1 MPLVIK
7 AYANADDVLI
17 AWNASDWDETWVGFK
32 LERRD
37 TKTGIESV
45 IMNRIPPQP
54 GGQQVPDAG
63 IASDQS
69 PIRRCIWTDHSV
81 ASTDSVSYRVTAM
94 RAAKDG
100 FSADENSVSEWTDP
114 LVASGETGD
123 GLAAYFNRGTL
134 MSQVVSRFVHG
145 DVTPQS
151 LHKFAN
157 DLKTPGFPARRY
169 LSGDARHQI
178 LTFLSEADRRES
190 EIFAAIYEINDAEL
204 IDALKPFASR
214 GHILIGNGDGTDPEV
229 GPDLER
235 AGLDVH
241 HRDLS
246 HAGRSSPSV
255 HNKFVVEVRRGTDG
269 DGTGTA
275 VLTGSTN
282 WTTTGLCTQL
292 NNVLIAQ
299 RPKIADRYLQQW
311 RKLVEAGD
319 DMPPALRAEN
329 SNPTT
334 DKEIE
339 LYFAATTGQA
349 EFQPVLE
356 AIRAAKQGA
365 LFAMFM
371 PGKSP
376 LLEALLEHARENKIY
391 VRGVVSRVVT
401 SKNSDIVEVQG
412 EVVKSGPG
420 SGSFHRDVLIPSG
433 ITDKNKPA
441 WAEAEFTAREM
452 LENHMMAIVHSKVIV
467 IDPFSPDCVVVT
479 GSHNFSPN
487 ASENNDENLVII
499 RGNQAL
505 AQAYALH
512 LNGIYDHYSWRN
524 YLQNDGDPNSLYKP
538 LDGWKPGGSRAQE
551 LNFWMS

>member
-7 AYANADDVLI
+7 AYANADDVLV
-17 AWNASDWDETWVGFK
+17 AWNTANWDDTWVGFK

-37 TKTGIESV
+37 TKTGVQSV
-45 IMNRIPPQP
+45 IMNRIPPQA
-54 GGQQVPDAG
+54 GADKVPDDG
-63 IASDQS
+63 IPSDQS

-94 RAAKDG
+94 RAADNG
-100 FSADENSVSEWTDP
+100 FTADEASSSDWTEP
-114 LVASGETGD
+114 LVASGDAGD

-145 DVTPQS
+145 DMTLQS
-151 LHKFAN
+151 LHKFAD

-178 LTFLSEADRRES
+178 LTFLGEADRRQS
-190 EIFAAIYEINDAEL
+190 EIYAAIYEINDVEL
-204 IDALKPFASR
+204 IDALKPFGSR

-229 GPDLER
+229 GSDLER
-235 AGLDVH
+235 AGLEVH

-255 HNKFVVEVRRGTDG
+255 HNKFVVEVARGTD
-269 DGTGTA
+269 TGAA

-282 WTTTGLCTQL
+282 WTVTGLCTQL

-299 RPKIADRYLQQW
+299 RPKIADRYLNQW
-311 RKLVEAGD
+311 KKLVAAGD
-319 DMPPALRAEN
+319 DMPEALRAAN
-329 SNPTT
+329 SDPTQ
-334 DKEIE
+334 DAEIE

-356 AIRAAKQGA
+356 AIKNAKQGA

-371 PGKSP
+371 PGNSP
-376 LLEALLEHARENKIY
+376 LLSALLDRAQENEIY
-391 VRGVVSRVVT
+391 VRGVVSRVVAT
-401 SKNSDIVEVQG
+401 KTGDIVQVEGQ
-412 EVVKSGPG
+412 VVKSGPG

-441 WAEAEFTAREM
+441 WVESEFTAQEM
-452 LENHMMAIVHSKVIV
+452 LANHMMAIVHSKAIV
-467 IDPFSPDCVVVT
+467 IDPLSPDCVVIT

-487 ASENNDENLVII
+487 ASEKNDENLIII
-499 RGNQAL
+499 RGNQKL

-512 LNGIYDHYSWRN
+512 LTGVYDHYSWRN
-524 YLQNDGDPNSLYKP
+524 YLQNNGDPNSLYTS